1 MFAPRDPGVLV
12 IHVGDS
18 DFSTDVVGD
27 SPDSSF
33 RLSVS
38 ALALLF
44 IDDVSDQ
51 EVEGEPRNLG
61 HGVAFWKVCSVVQRA
76 SLLLTGKRREV
87 ASHCSLRFPT

>member
-18 DFSTDVVGD
+18 YFSTDVVGD

-33 RLSVS
+33 QLSVS

-44 IDDVSDQ
+44 IDDVSNQ

-61 HGVAFWKVCSVVQRA
+61 YGVAFWKVRSVVQRA
-76 SLLLTGKRREV
+76 PLLLTGIRREV
-87 ASHCSLRFPT
+87 ASHSSLRFPT